1 MNQLARPNNH
11 QGAIPPETPAGDLN
25 DLFSGASSCTQAAP
39 SKRYSKV
46 NFRDKSKLAESFIL
60 RLQDFKEAV
69 RTLGISEITTPANS
83 ILGALKQVAEGEI
96 QRIHIS
102 FIETILT
109 LKVAVDSKIEVYNS
123 LRCYDDVLEKR
134 AALQIIAQG
143 FDVLEQITI
152 ELINYDSQQRG
163 S

>member
-1 MNQLARPNNH
+1 MNQLARPDSH

-39 SKRYSKV
+39 SNRYSEV
-46 NFRDKSKLAESFIL
+46 NFQDKSELAKSLIL
-60 RLQDFKEAV
+60 GLHDFKAAV
-69 RTLGISEITTPANS
+69 ATLAIPEITTPANS

-102 FIETILT
+102 FIGTILT
-109 LKVAVDSKIEVYNS
+109 LKVAVDSKIAVYNS
-123 LRCYDDVLEKR
+123 LPCYHDVLEKR